1 LRQRQRHDLSST
13 RPQRARAERR
23 AEAKEARKTARPAS
37 GLRDG
42 WIAAGLTLLAWLHRI
57 AFLRSN
63 RDWDWPYTIFY
74 EGDSEVFFN
83 YARAILKG
91 SLYDNGIPFHPPGFA
106 WVLAFVHGLVGAGGP
121 SDRVPYVAVK
131 ITVALLGSASIGL
144 LYLLARPYV
153 GRTVALLAALLGVY
167 SFGLYV
173 LHVAPV
179 TEGTYQTLLLACLL
193 FWTRRFEHPLS
204 APPSPGEPAPR
215 RAGPVGAVVLGLL
228 LGALAL
234 IRAEGALAGLILGT
248 VGLTGWWS
256 SMREKAG
263 QPRWAGLRPW
273 ALVLV
278 GWVLA
283 VTPWAARNA
292 LRLSEANQRLALA
305 EPLPT
310 FVPLTIY
317 GPINLALANNPEADG
332 TFSRAFLSS
341 SSQSG
346 VLDLQDPQHLRFILH
361 GDEMARDWALQNPG
375 AALDLLVKK
384 WGHFFEAWRL
394 GWTQW
399 DLPGGLNGLRRPVD
413 VFVPQST
420 LALWIG
426 PPLAFLGL
434 VLCLGTVGGPRRWGV
449 LVLLM
454 TAVGLVATGLFFG
467 YVRQG
472 LLYLPL
478 WLTFPAAALTAI
490 ARRFT
495 HRGEGW
501 RLAPPGETDP
511 SPRLLRVLGGAALV
525 LLLVEGWGA
534 TADRNYKATGTTIEG
549 SQYLNRDEMMYLELL
564 PGAER

>member
-1 LRQRQRHDLSST
+1 MSPRKRD
-13 RPQRARAERR
+13 
-23 AEAKEARKTARPAS
+23 RKTARTSARPAS
-37 GLRDG
+37 GFRDG
-42 WIAAGLTLLAWLHRI
+42 WIAAGLTLLAWLHRL

-74 EGDSEVFFN
+74 EGDSEVFFD
-83 YARAILKG
+83 YARAILRG
-91 SLYDNGIPFHPPGFA
+91 APYDNGIPFHPPGFA
-106 WVLAFVHGLVGAGGP
+106 WVLAFVHNLVGAGG
-121 SDRVPYVAVK
+121 STDKVPYFAEKAV
-131 ITVALLGSASIGL
+131 VALIGSASIGL

-153 GRTVALLAALLGVY
+153 GRTVALLAAFLGIY

-179 TEGTYQTLLLACLL
+179 TEGTYQTLLVLCLL

-204 APPSPGEPAPR
+204 APPSPDQPSPR
-215 RAGPVGAVVLGLL
+215 WAGPAGAVLLGLL

-234 IRAEGALAGLILGT
+234 IRAEGALVGLILGA
-248 VGLTGWWS
+248 VGLWGA
-256 SMREKAG
+256 REKGDARRWSPAG
-263 QPRWAGLRPW
+263 IRPW
-273 ALVLV
+273 ALVLA

-283 VTPWAARNA
+283 VAPWTVRNA
-292 LRLSEANQRLALA
+292 ILLSEVNERLALR

-317 GPINLALANNPEADG
+317 GPINLALANNPQADG

-341 SSQSG
+341 ASHSG
-346 VLDLQDPQHLRFILH
+346 VLDLNDPQHLRFILH
-361 GDEMARDWALQNPG
+361 GDEMALDWALRNPG
-375 AALDLLVKK
+375 AALGLLIKK

-399 DLPGGLNGLRRPVD
+399 NVPGGLHGFRRPVD
-413 VFVPQST
+413 IFVPERT

-426 PPLAFLGL
+426 PPLAVLGL
-434 VLCLGTVGGPRRWGV
+434 VLCLGTAGGPRRWGV

-454 TAVGLVATGLFFG
+454 TCVGLVSTGLFFG

-501 RLAPPGETDP
+501 RLTPPTETDP
-511 SPRLLRVLGGAALV
+511 GPRLLKVLGGLALA
-525 LLLVEGWGA
+525 LLLVEAWGA
-534 TADRNYKATGTTIEG
+534 TTDRNYKATGTTLQG
-549 SQYLNRDEMMYLELL
+549 SQYLNRDEMMYLEVL
-564 PGAER
+564 PPKE

>member
-1 LRQRQRHDLSST
+1 MSQRKREQKT
-13 RPQRARAERR
+13 P
-23 AEAKEARKTARPAS
+23 RKTLRPAF
-37 GLRDG
+37 RDG
-42 WIAAGLTLLAWLHRI
+42 WIAVGLTLLSWLHRL

-63 RDWDWPYTIFY
+63 RDWDWAYTFFY
-74 EGDSEVFFN
+74 EGDSEVFYN
-83 YARAILKG
+83 YARAILG
-91 SLYDNGIPFHPPGFA
+91 GTPYDNGIPFHPPGFA
-106 WVLAFVHGLVGAGGP
+106 YVLAFVHGLLGASGP
-121 SDRVPYVAVK
+121 ADKVPYFAEKAV
-131 ITVALLGSASIGL
+131 VALIGSASIGL

-153 GRTVALLAALLGVY
+153 GRTVALLAAFLGIY

-179 TEGTYQTLLLACLL
+179 TEGTYQTLFLLCLL

-204 APPSPGEPAPR
+204 APLDRSSLQNAPR
-215 RAGPVGAVVLGLL
+215 RAGPAGALLLGLL

-234 IRAEGALAGLILGT
+234 IRVEGALVGLILGS
-248 VGLTGWWS
+248 VGLWGWLRAS
-256 SMREKAG
+256 REAG
-263 QPRWAGLRPW
+263 APRSWNLAGLRPW
-273 ALVLV
+273 ALVLI

-283 VTPWAARNA
+283 VAPWTVRNA
-292 LRLSEANQRLALA
+292 VRLSETNERLALA

-317 GPINLALANNPEADG
+317 GPINLALANNPQADG

-341 SSQSG
+341 SSHSG
-346 VLDLQDPQHLRFILH
+346 VLDLKDPQHLRFILH
-361 GDEMARDWALQNPG
+361 GDEMARDWALENPG
-375 AALDLLVKK
+375 AALQLLGRK

-399 DLPGGLNGLRRPVD
+399 DVPGGLHGFRRPVD
-413 VFVPQST
+413 VFVPHST
-420 LALWIG
+420 LAVWINLL
-426 PPLAFLGL
+426 LAVLGL
-434 VLCLGTVGGPRRWGV
+434 ALCLGTAGGPRRWGA

-454 TAVGLVATGLFFG
+454 TCVGLVSTGLFFG

-501 RLAPPGETDP
+501 RLVPPDETDP
-511 SPRLLRVLGGAALV
+511 SPRFLKILGGLAVA
-525 LLLVEGWGA
+525 LLLLEGWGA
-534 TADRNYKATGTTIEG
+534 TTNRNFKATGTTIEG
-549 SQYLNRDEMMYLELL
+549 SQLLNRDEMMVLEVL
-564 PGAER
+564 PGD

>member
-1 LRQRQRHDLSST
+1 M
-13 RPQRARAERR
+13 
-23 AEAKEARKTARPAS
+23 RKPARPAP
-37 GLRDG
+37 GFRDG
-42 WIAAGLTLLAWLHRI
+42 WIAVGLTLLAWLHRL

-63 RDWDWPYTIFY
+63 RDWNWAYTFFY
-74 EGDSEVFFN
+74 EGDSEVFYT

-91 SLYDNGIPFHPPGFA
+91 TLYDNGIPFHPPGFA
-106 WVLAFVHGLVGAGGP
+106 YVLAFVHGLLGASGP
-121 SDRVPYVAVK
+121 ADKVPYFAEK
-131 ITVALLGSASIGL
+131 AAVALIGSASIGL

-153 GRTVALLAALLGVY
+153 GRTVALLAAFLGIY

-179 TEGTYQTLLLACLL
+179 TEGTYQTLFLLCLL

-204 APPSPGEPAPR
+204 APSDQSFLQKNAPR
-215 RAGPVGAVVLGLL
+215 RAGPAGAVLLGLL

-234 IRAEGALAGLILGT
+234 IRVEGALVGLILGG
-248 VGLTGWWS
+248 VGLWGWFRTSRQETGS
-256 SMREKAG
+256 RSL
-263 QPRWAGLRPW
+263 AGLRPW
-273 ALVLV
+273 ALVLI

-283 VTPWAARNA
+283 VTPWTLRNA
-292 LRLSEANQRLALA
+292 NRLSETNERLALA

-346 VLDLQDPQHLRFILH
+346 VLDLKDPQHLRFILH

-375 AALDLLVKK
+375 AALRLLGRK

-399 DLPGGLNGLRRPVD
+399 DVPGGLNGFRRPVD
-413 VFVPQST
+413 VFVPHST
-420 LALWIG
+420 LALWLNLL
-426 PPLAFLGL
+426 LAVLGL
-434 VLCLGTVGGPRRWGV
+434 VLCLGTAGSPRRWSV

-454 TAVGLVATGLFFG
+454 TCVGLVATGLFFG

-501 RLAPPGETDP
+501 RLAPPDETDP
-511 SPRLLRVLGGAALV
+511 PPRLLKVLGGLAVA
-525 LLLVEGWGA
+525 LLLLEAWGA
-534 TADRNYKATGTTIEG
+534 TTNRNFKATGTTIEG
-549 SQYLNRDEMMYLELL
+549 SQLLNRDEMMVLEVL
-564 PGAER
+564 PGE

>member
-1 LRQRQRHDLSST
+1 LS
-13 RPQRARAERR
+13 RR
-23 AEAKEARKTARPAS
+23 KREQKTARPAS
-37 GLRDG
+37 GFRDG
-42 WIAAGLTLLAWLHRI
+42 WIALGLTVLAWIHRL

-63 RDWDWPYTIFY
+63 RDWSWPYTIFY
-74 EGDSEVFFN
+74 EGDSEVFFD
-83 YARAILKG
+83 YARAILRG
-91 SLYDNGIPFHPPGFA
+91 TLYDNGIPFHPPGFA
-106 WVLAFVHGLVGAGGP
+106 WVLSFVHGLVGAGGP

-131 ITVALLGSASIGL
+131 AVVALIGSGSIGL

-153 GRTVALLAALLGVY
+153 GRTVALLAAFAGVY

-179 TEGTYQTLLLACLL
+179 TEGTYQTLLLLCLL

-204 APPSPGEPAPR
+204 APLPLDEKTEPR
-215 RAGPVGAVVLGLL
+215 RAGPAGAVLLGLL

-234 IRAEGALAGLILGT
+234 VRAEGALVGLILGG
-248 VGLTGWWS
+248 VGIVGWWS
-256 SMREKAG
+256 RGKVERRDLA
-263 QPRWAGLRPW
+263 ALRPW
-273 ALVLV
+273 ALVLA

-283 VTPWAARNA
+283 LAPWTVRNA
-292 LRLSEANQRLALA
+292 VHLSEMNERLALA

-310 FVPLTIY
+310 FVPLTLY
-317 GPINLALANNPEADG
+317 GPINLALANNPQADG

-341 SSQSG
+341 SSHSG

-375 AALDLLVKK
+375 AASSLLARK
-384 WGHFFEAWRL
+384 WGLFFEAWRL

-399 DLPGGLNGLRRPVD
+399 DVPGGLTGPRRPVD
-413 VFVPQST
+413 VFVPQSS

-434 VLCLGTVGGPRRWGV
+434 VLCLGTAGGPRRWGV

-454 TAVGLVATGLFFG
+454 TGVGLVATGLFFG

-478 WLTFPAAALTAI
+478 WLTFSAAALTAI
-490 ARRFT
+490 VRRFT

-501 RLAPPGETDP
+501 RLTPPAKTDP
-511 SPRLLRVLGGAALV
+511 SPRLLRVLGGLALV

-534 TADRNYKATGTTIEG
+534 TTDRNYKATGTTIEG
-549 SQYLNRDEMMYLELL
+549 SQYLNRDEPMWLEVL
-564 PGAER
+564 PGEE

>member
-1 LRQRQRHDLSST
+1 L
-13 RPQRARAERR
+13 P
-23 AEAKEARKTARPAS
+23 RPAAAS
-37 GLRDG
+37 SFALRDG
-42 WIAAGLTLLAWLHRI
+42 WIAVGLTLLAWVHRL

-63 RDWDWPYTIFY
+63 RDWSWPYTIFN

-83 YARAILKG
+83 YARALLQG
-91 SLYDNGIPFHPPGFA
+91 TPYDNGIPFHPPGFA

-121 SDRVPYVAVK
+121 SDRVPYFAVK
-131 ITVALLGSASIGL
+131 AVVALIGSASIGL

-153 GRTVALLAALLGVY
+153 GRTVALLAAFLGIY

-179 TEGTYQTLLLACLL
+179 TEGTYQTLLLVCLL
-193 FWTRRFEHPLS
+193 FWTRRFDHPLS
-204 APPSPGEPAPR
+204 APSDQK
-215 RAGPVGAVVLGLL
+215 RASTAGAVFLGLL

-234 IRAEGALAGLILGT
+234 IRVEGALVGLILGA
-248 VGLTGWWS
+248 VGLWGA
-256 SMREKAG
+256 REKGEAK
-263 QPRWAGLRPW
+263 RWSLADVRPW
-273 ALVLV
+273 ALVLA

-283 VTPWAARNA
+283 VAPWTVRNA
-292 LRLSEANQRLALA
+292 IVLSEANERLALA

-317 GPINLALANNPEADG
+317 GPINLALANNPQADG

-341 SSQSG
+341 ASHSG
-346 VLDLQDPQHLRFILH
+346 VLDLKDPQHLRFILH
-361 GDEMARDWALQNPG
+361 GDEMARDWALQHPG
-375 AALDLLVKK
+375 DALGLLLKK
-384 WGHFFEAWRL
+384 WSHFFEAWRL

-399 DLPGGLNGLRRPVD
+399 DVPGGLNGFRRPVD
-413 VFVPQST
+413 VFVPTST
-420 LALWIG
+420 LALWVNLL
-426 PPLAFLGL
+426 PAVLGL
-434 VLCLGTVGGPRRWGV
+434 VLCLGTAGSPRRWGI

-454 TAVGLVATGLFFG
+454 TSVGLVATGLFFG

-478 WLTFPAAALTAI
+478 WLTFTAAALTAI

-501 RLAPPGETDP
+501 RLAPPAETDP
-511 SPRLLRVLGGAALV
+511 SPKFFKVLGGLALA
-525 LLLVEGWGA
+525 LLLLEGWGA
-534 TADRNYKATGTTIEG
+534 TTDRNYKATGTTVEG

-564 PGAER
+564 PRQ

>member
-1 LRQRQRHDLSST
+1 
-13 RPQRARAERR
+13 
-23 AEAKEARKTARPAS
+23 
-37 GLRDG
+37 
-42 WIAAGLTLLAWLHRI
+42 LTLLAWLHRL

-63 RDWDWPYTIFY
+63 RDWSWPYTIFY

-83 YARAILKG
+83 YARSVLNG
-91 SLYDNGIPFHPPGFA
+91 TLYDNGIPFHPPGFA
-106 WVLAFVHGLVGAGGP
+106 WVLAFVHSLVGAGGAT
-121 SDRVPYVAVK
+121 DRVPYFAVK
-131 ITVALLGSASIGL
+131 AVIALIGSASVGL

-153 GRTVALLAALLGVY
+153 GRTVALLAAFASVY

-179 TEGTYQTLLLACLL
+179 TEGTYQTLLFLCLL
-193 FWTRRFEHPLS
+193 VWTRRFEHPLS
-204 APPSPGEPAPR
+204 APPASGMNAPR
-215 RAGPVGAVVLGLL
+215 RAGRLGAVLLGLL

-234 IRAEGALAGLILGT
+234 LRAEGALTGLILGG
-248 VGLTGWWS
+248 VGVVGWLQS
-256 SMREKAG
+256 IRERPG
-263 QPRWAGLRPW
+263 RLRWEGLRPW
-273 ALVLV
+273 ALVLA

-283 VTPWAARNA
+283 VAPWTVRNA
-292 LRLSEANQRLALA
+292 LRLTEANERLGLA

-310 FVPLTIY
+310 FVPLPLY
-317 GPINLALANNPEADG
+317 APINLALANNPQADG

-346 VLDLQDPQHLRFILH
+346 TLDLKDPQHLRFILH
-361 GDEMARDWALQNPG
+361 GGEMARDWALHNPG
-375 AALDLLVKK
+375 AALRLLMKK

-399 DLPGGLNGLRRPVD
+399 DVPGGLHGIRRPVD
-413 VFVPQST
+413 VFVPDST
-420 LALWIG
+420 IALWIG

-434 VLCLGTVGGPRRWGV
+434 VLCLGTAEGPRRWSL

-454 TAVGLVATGLFFG
+454 TCVGLVATGLFFG

-490 ARRFT
+490 ARRLT

-501 RLAPPGETDP
+501 RLAPAAETDP
-511 SPRLLRVLGGAALV
+511 SPRLLKILGAAALA
-525 LLLVEGWGA
+525 LLLVEAWGA
-534 TADRNYKATGTTIEG
+534 TADRNYKATGTTLEG
-549 SQYLNRDEMMYLELL
+549 SQYLNRDDPMRLEVI
-564 PGAER
+564 PREGR

>member
-1 LRQRQRHDLSST
+1 MSPRKPDPRSPRPTAPLS
-13 RPQRARAERR
+13 
-23 AEAKEARKTARPAS
+23 S

-42 WIAAGLTLLAWLHRI
+42 WIAIGLTLLAWVHRL

-63 RDWDWPYTIFY
+63 RDWSWPYTIFY

-83 YARAILKG
+83 YARAVLG
-91 SLYDNGIPFHPPGFA
+91 GTLYDNGIPFHPPGFA

-121 SDRVPYVAVK
+121 GDKVPYFVVKAVM
-131 ITVALLGSASIGL
+131 ALLGSASIGL

-153 GRTVALLAALLGVY
+153 GRTVALLAAFLGIY

-179 TEGTYQTLLLACLL
+179 TEGTYQTLLLVCLL

-204 APPSPGEPAPR
+204 APSDQKTPR
-215 RAGPVGAVVLGLL
+215 RAGPAGAVLLGLL

-234 IRAEGALAGLILGT
+234 IRVEGALAGLILGA
-248 VGLTGWWS
+248 VGLWGAKETGGAKRWS
-256 SMREKAG
+256 LAG
-263 QPRWAGLRPW
+263 IRPW
-273 ALVLV
+273 ALVLI

-283 VTPWAARNA
+283 ITPWTVRNA
-292 LRLSEANQRLALA
+292 IRLSETNERLALA

-317 GPINLALANNPEADG
+317 GPINLALANNSQADG

-341 SSQSG
+341 SSHSG
-346 VLDLQDPQHLRFILH
+346 VLDLKDPQHLRFILH
-361 GDEMARDWALQNPG
+361 GDEMARDWALHNPG
-375 AALDLLVKK
+375 AALGLLLEK
-384 WGHFFEAWRL
+384 WSHFFEAWRL

-399 DLPGGLNGLRRPVD
+399 DVPGGLNGFRRPVD

-420 LALWIG
+420 LALWINL
-426 PPLAFLGL
+426 PLAFLGL
-434 VLCLGTVGGPRRWGV
+434 VLCLGTAGGPRRWGV

-454 TAVGLVATGLFFG
+454 TCVGLVATGLFFG

-501 RLAPPGETDP
+501 RLAPPGEADP
-511 SPRLLRVLGGAALV
+511 GPRLLKTLGGLALA
-525 LLLVEGWGA
+525 LLLLEGWGA
-534 TADRNYKATGTTIEG
+534 TTDRNFKATGTTIEG
-549 SQYLNRDEMMYLELL
+549 SQYLNRDEMMMLEVL
-564 PGAER
+564 PGK

>member
-1 LRQRQRHDLSST
+1 MSQRKREQKS
-13 RPQRARAERR
+13 
-23 AEAKEARKTARPAS
+23 ARKTAPPSS

-42 WIAAGLTLLAWLHRI
+42 WIAVGLTLLAWLHRL

-74 EGDSEVFFN
+74 EGDSEVFFD
-83 YARAILKG
+83 YARAILRG
-91 SLYDNGIPFHPPGFA
+91 TLYDNGIPFHPPGFA
-106 WVLAFVHGLVGAGGP
+106 WILAFVHGLVGAGGP

-131 ITVALLGSASIGL
+131 VVVALLGSASIGL

-153 GRTVALLAALLGVY
+153 GRTVALLAAFLGIY

-204 APPSPGEPAPR
+204 APVLPFEKDPR
-215 RAGPVGAVVLGLL
+215 RAGPAGAALLGLL

-234 IRAEGALAGLILGT
+234 IRAEGMLVGLILGG
-248 VGLTGWWS
+248 VGIAGWWS
-256 SMREKAG
+256 QGRTSRRELA
-263 QPRWAGLRPW
+263 ALRPW
-273 ALVLV
+273 ALVLI

-283 VTPWAARNA
+283 VAPWTVRNA
-292 LRLSEANQRLALA
+292 IRLSETNERLALA
-305 EPLPT
+305 EPLPVV
-310 FVPLTIY
+310 VPITIY
-317 GPINLALANNPEADG
+317 GPINLALANNPQADG

-341 SSQSG
+341 ASHSG
-346 VLDLQDPQHLRFILH
+346 VLDLQDPQHLQFILH
-361 GDEMARDWALQNPG
+361 GDEMARDWVLQHPG
-375 AALDLLVKK
+375 AALGLLLKK

-399 DLPGGLNGLRRPVD
+399 NIPGGLNGFRRPVD
-413 VFVPQST
+413 VFVPHST
-420 LALWIG
+420 LALWISL
-426 PPLAFLGL
+426 PLAVLGL
-434 VLCLGTVGGPRRWGV
+434 VLCLGTAGGPRRWGV

-454 TAVGLVATGLFFG
+454 TCVGLVATGLFFG

-501 RLAPPGETDP
+501 RLTPPAETDP
-511 SPRLLRVLGGAALV
+511 RPRLLRVLGGLSLV

-534 TADRNYKATGTTIEG
+534 TTDRNYKATGTTIQG
-549 SQYLNRDEMMYLELL
+549 SQYLNRDEMMVLEVL
-564 PGAER
+564 P